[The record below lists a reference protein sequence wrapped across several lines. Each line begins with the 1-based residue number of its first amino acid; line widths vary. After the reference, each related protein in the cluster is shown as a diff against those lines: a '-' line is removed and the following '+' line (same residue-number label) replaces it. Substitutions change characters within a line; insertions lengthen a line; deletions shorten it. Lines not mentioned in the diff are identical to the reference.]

1 MITLWIALDNA
12 TLKNGCLCFLPG
24 THKSSNFEQTVGFT
38 ENMNDL
44 FKAYPEWSEAEPE
57 FVEVSAGDGIF
68 FSGMTAHAAGPN
80 MSPRPRPA
88 FAMLFMPTG
97 STDNGHP
104 AALPS
109 EYAERLK
116 VGDLLDN
123 DEHLPLLYTGD

>member
-1 MITLWIALDNA
+1 
-12 TLKNGCLCFLPG
+12 
-24 THKSSNFEQTVGFT
+24 
-38 ENMNDL
+38 
-44 FKAYPEWSEAEPE
+44 
-57 FVEVSAGDGIF
+57 
-68 FSGMTAHAAGPN
+68 
-80 MSPRPRPA
+80 
-88 FAMLFMPTG
+88 MLFMPTG

>member
-1 MITLWIALDNA
+1 MFSKLVIFRWITRR
-12 TLKNGCLCFLPG
+12 
-24 THKSSNFEQTVGFT
+24 
-38 ENMNDL
+38 
-44 FKAYPEWSEAEPE
+44 
-57 FVEVSAGDGIF
+57 AGDGIF